1 MYASFPLGGIW
12 DLILLIPDH
21 CRSNYFTLHKVEI
34 PRFILVRVLWIHGSL
49 YSPRVSK
56 MPTQPTTLLE
66 KMADEIKD
74 TIFYTSNM
82 YIMKEVAKMRTLW
95 SLNK

>member
-12 DLILLIPDH
+12 DLILLIPEH
-21 CRSNYFTLHKVEI
+21 CRSNYFTLRKVEI
-34 PRFILVRVLWIHGSL
+34 PSFILVRVLWIHGSL

-66 KMADEIKD
+66 KMADEIQGYHILHVKHVYYEGSGENED
-74 TIFYTSNM
+74 TLEP
-82 YIMKEVAKMRTLW
+82 K
-95 SLNK
+95 